1 MLRLYKGGMR
11 MRKTTTVVMTAAL
24 VLGLSGCASWTKT
37 QKGAAL
43 GGGAGAV
50 VGGVIGK
57 AAGSTVVGAIL
68 GAALGGAAGAYIGR
82 YMDRQA
88 KEMEQDLE
96 GAKIERVGEGIKIT
110 FESGLLFDVDKAVV
124 KQVSKENLNDLA
136 DILNKY
142 PDTDILIEGHTDST
156 GSDEHNLTLSR
167 QRAQAVSNYLAQ
179 IDINPTRFTIM
190 GYGESQP
197 VADNETV
204 EGRALNRRVELG
216 IMANDRL
223 KKIAKERGGT
233 GAPDKP

>member
-1 MLRLYKGGMR
+1 
-11 MRKTTTVVMTAAL
+11 MRKATAVVLAGGL
-24 VLGLSGCASWTKT
+24 LLGLSGCASLTKT
-37 QKGAAL
+37 QKGAVL
-43 GGGAGAV
+43 GGSAGAV

-96 GAKIERVGEGIKIT
+96 GAKVERIGEGIKIT
-110 FESGLLFDVDKAVV
+110 FESGLLFDVDRAVV
-124 KQVSKENLNDLA
+124 KPASQENLNNLA
-136 DILNKY
+136 KILDKY

-167 QRAQAVSNYLAQ
+167 QRAQAVANYLAQ
-179 IDINPTRFTIM
+179 INVNPTRFTIM

-197 VADNETV
+197 AAENETA
-204 EGRALNRRVELG
+204 EGRALNRRVDLG
-216 IMANDRL
+216 IMANDKL
-223 KKIAKERGGT
+223 KKIAKEKGGT
-233 GAPDKP
+233 GKPGRP

>member
-1 MLRLYKGGMR
+1 
-11 MRKTTTVVMTAAL
+11 MRKATAVVLAGGL
-24 VLGLSGCASWTKT
+24 LLGLSGCASLTKT
-37 QKGAAL
+37 QKGAVL

-96 GAKIERVGEGIKIT
+96 GAKVERVGEGIKIT
-110 FESGLLFDVDKAVV
+110 FESGLLFDVDRAAV
-124 KQVSKENLNDLA
+124 KPASQENLNNLA
-136 DILNKY
+136 KILDKY

-167 QRAQAVSNYLAQ
+167 QRAQAVANYLAQ
-179 IDINPTRFTIM
+179 INVNPTRFTIM

-197 VADNETV
+197 AAENETA
-204 EGRALNRRVELG
+204 EGRALNRRVDLG
-216 IMANDRL
+216 IMANDKL
-223 KKIAKERGGT
+223 KKIAKEKGGT
-233 GAPDKP
+233 GTPGRP

>member
-1 MLRLYKGGMR
+1 MR
-11 MRKTTTVVMTAAL
+11 RTITLVLAAAL
-24 VLGLSGCASWTKT
+24 VIGLSGCASWTKT

-110 FESGLLFDVDKAVV
+110 FESGLLFDVDKAAV
-124 KQVSKENLNDLA
+124 KPASKENLNDLA
-136 DILNKY
+136 NILNKY
-142 PDTDILIEGHTDST
+142 EDTDILIEGHTDST

-167 QRAQAVSNYLAQ
+167 QRAQAVANYLAQ
-179 IDINPTRFTIM
+179 ININPTRFTIM

-197 VADNETV
+197 VADNETAD
-204 EGRALNRRVELG
+204 GRALNRRVDLG
-216 IMANDRL
+216 IMANDKL
-223 KKIAKERGGT
+223 KKAAKEKEAT
-233 GAPDKP
+233 GELELP